1 MEKTLFLTG
10 GTGFIGVNVIR
21 ELLADRE
28 VVGITALVRAGS
40 HEEARGRLVSA
51 IEKSAPGALAGVP
64 DQRLQ
69 AIPGDICLPNLGL
82 EPSDLRRVVRTA
94 THIIHSA
101 ANVEFDAPLDEARRV
116 NVGGT
121 RELLSIARAAA
132 AEGRLRRVGYIG
144 TAYVSGLRTGCIGEH
159 ELQDGGFSNAYEQS
173 KFEAECVVREAL
185 RELPI
190 VILRPSIVV
199 GDSATGMTTSFNVL
213 YPPLHWIHRR
223 RIAALPGFHDT
234 PVDIVPV
241 DYVSRAVAELVLR
254 ARHVEGTTFHIAA
267 GRRCGWTAGEVIDGA
282 VRYFNRRERGNPI
295 PAVRFIPPAT
305 YRALLRRMPAAGER
319 LQKMVD
325 LYEPYLTVSRVFDT
339 TNIARALCH
348 TGISLSHPREY
359 FERLLEYCLATNW
372 GRGTVPAAWPEAA

>member
-10 GTGFIGVNVIR
+10 GTGFIGVNLIR

-28 VVGITALVRAGS
+28 VVTILALVRAGS
-40 HEEARGRLVSA
+40 HEEARRRLVSA
-51 IEKSAPGALAGVP
+51 VEKSAPGVLAGVP

-82 EPSDLRRVVRTA
+82 EPSDLDRVVRTA

-101 ANVEFDAPLDEARRV
+101 ANVEFDAPIAEARRV

-121 RELLSIARAAA
+121 RELLSVARAAA
-132 AEGRLRRVGYIG
+132 GQGSLRRVGYIG
-144 TAYVSGLRTGCIGEH
+144 TAYVSGLRTGSIGEH

-173 KFEAECVVREAL
+173 KFEAECVVRDAL
-185 RELPI
+185 RELPL

-199 GDSATGMTTSFNVL
+199 GDSGTGMTTSFNVL
-213 YPPLHWIHRR
+213 YPPLSWIHRR

-241 DYVSRAVAELVLR
+241 DYVSRAIADLLLR

-267 GRRCGWTAGEVIDGA
+267 GRRYGWTAGEVIDGA

-339 TNIARALCH
+339 TNTTRALCH

-359 FERLLEYCLATNW
+359 FERLLEYCLASNW